1 MMERI
6 SQSQLDERLKAE
18 PRLILDFSSPGCAP
32 CKKIAQTLPAL
43 LAELGAGAPPLAVAA
58 YEVDI
63 TAEPGLAARFMVMG
77 VPALIV
83 FKEGKEVGRFNSL
96 PRGDKLRTLLS

>member
-1 MMERI
+1 MERI
-6 SQSQLDERLKAE
+6 GQFELDGRLQAE

-32 CKKIAQTLPAL
+32 CKKIAQSLPAL
-43 LAELGAGAPPLAVAA
+43 LDELRAGDPPLAVAA

-63 TAEPGLAARFMVMG
+63 TVEPGLAARFMVLG

-83 FKEGKEVGRFNSL
+83 FKDGKEAGRFNSL
-96 PRGDKLRTLLS
+96 PKADKLKHLLS

>member
-1 MMERI
+1 MEKI

-32 CKKIAQTLPAL
+32 CRKIAQTLPTL
-43 LAELGAGAPPLAVAA
+43 LDELRTGDPPLAVAA

-63 TAEPGLAARFMVMG
+63 TVEPGLAARFLVMG

-83 FKEGKEVGRFNSL
+83 FKEGKEAGRFSSL
-96 PRGDKLRTLLS
+96 PKADKLRLLLS

>member
-1 MMERI
+1 MERI
-6 SQSQLDERLKAE
+6 SQSELDGRLQAE

-32 CKKIAQTLPAL
+32 CKKIAQSLPAL
-43 LAELGAGAPPLAVAA
+43 LDELRLGDPPLAVAA

-63 TAEPGLAARFMVMG
+63 TVEPGLAARFMVMG

-83 FKEGKEVGRFNSL
+83 FKDGREAGRFNSL
-96 PRGDKLRTLLS
+96 PKADKLRQLLS

>member
-1 MMERI
+1 MERI
-6 SQSQLDERLKAE
+6 SQSELDGRLQAE

-43 LAELGAGAPPLAVAA
+43 LDELRAGDPPLAVAA

-63 TAEPGLAARFMVMG
+63 TVEPALAARFMVMG

-83 FKEGKEVGRFNSL
+83 FKGGKEAGRFNSL
-96 PRGDKLRTLLS
+96 PKADKLMALLS